1 MQLVSRDSKL
11 KQPFIVPTKRSTS
24 RRFTSISTLKSIGR
38 STPDAGMHNTACP
51 DVLLTS
57 SQRKS
62 CRGLSRLCNSLTQ
75 ERDFLPGVNARV
87 SIPSIR

>member
-11 KQPFIVPTKRSTS
+11 KQPFIVPPKRSTS

-38 STPDAGMHNTACP
+38 STPDAGTRSAACP
-51 DVLLTS
+51 DVLLTL

-62 CRGLSRLCNSLTQ
+62 CRGLSRLCNSLT
-75 ERDFLPGVNARV
+75 
-87 SIPSIR
+87 